1 MHESGAPAKTSGRK
15 VDDRVSVCPRRHPRH
30 PITDCR
36 ASTATVPASQPI
48 LPWPRLSPSGLE
60 AGSHIPLNRRH
71 LPSTVLSCFFFFS
84 LFFFFITYTK
94 TQSPLLGETWPVAM
108 QTVRHMF
115 AAVYRCRNSWALRP
129 AKLPCPL
136 FFLLTS
142 HTRILS
148 LFFSFTPSCE
158 YSFQT
163 RVHHPAPVRLLLG
176 GSPSQLVFSSK
187 INRMHFGSNGSCLFN
202 EQRET
207 LGLCCSLLRGDDL
220 GCDCCLWTWT
230 LMMKSSQR
238 NGVG

>member
-1 MHESGAPAKTSGRK
+1 MPPKASKASNHRLPCQYSDCTCKPTHFAVAEIVSLGSRSGVTHTFK
-15 VDDRVSVCPRRHPRH
+15 
-30 PITDCR
+30 
-36 ASTATVPASQPI
+36 STT
-48 LPWPRLSPSGLE
+48 PSFDGF
-60 AGSHIPLNRRH
+60 
-71 LPSTVLSCFFFFS
+71 VLFFFFFS